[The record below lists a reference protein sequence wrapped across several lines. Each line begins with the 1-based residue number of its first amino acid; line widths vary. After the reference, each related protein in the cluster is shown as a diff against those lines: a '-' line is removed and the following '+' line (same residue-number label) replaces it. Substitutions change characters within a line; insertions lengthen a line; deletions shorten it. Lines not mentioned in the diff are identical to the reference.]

1 MAKKTKPPAGA
12 AAPAAAAPATGSAGD
27 AHATLAAL
35 IKTKEAVVTDGAIQI
50 VIAIASVTTLVTV
63 DTSQDPPA
71 FEPSDLGTLT
81 FGDPRVGM
89 TDQGVAIFKAN
100 LKILLP
106 QIADDID
113 QIPDNA
119 SLNIADV
126 ARFVQ
131 LSLQTS

>member
-1 MAKKTKPPAGA
+1 MAKKKKAAGRTA
-12 AAPAAAAPATGSAGD
+12 ARETVSSS
-27 AHATLAAL
+27 HARETLAAL
-35 IKTKEAVVTDGAIQI
+35 IRKKEGTVTDGAIQI
-50 VIAIASVTTLVTV
+50 VIATASVTTLVTV
-63 DTSQDPPA
+63 DTTQDPPA

-81 FGDPRVGM
+81 FNDPRVGM

-106 QIADDID
+106 QIVDDID

-119 SLNIADV
+119 SLNIGDV

-131 LSLQTS
+131 LSLQTA